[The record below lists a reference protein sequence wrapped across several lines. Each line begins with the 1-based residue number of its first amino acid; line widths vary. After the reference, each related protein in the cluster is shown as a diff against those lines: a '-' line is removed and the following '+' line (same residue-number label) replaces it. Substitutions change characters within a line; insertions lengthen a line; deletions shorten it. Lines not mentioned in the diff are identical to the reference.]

1 MTTADDGRDRSPV
14 NPPTPTG
21 QGPVRQTRGT
31 MPEITGPLVPL
42 TRVLR
47 SPLEDRSGGRLGRV
61 DDVIVRLADGSYPP
75 VTGLKARVGGRELF
89 VPADRIATLEAG
101 RVRLSGETL
110 NLGRFE
116 RRPGE
121 VLLREDVLDRKLI
134 DVSAGR
140 LVHANDIELACV
152 DGWWRV
158 VGVDPSSRGI
168 LRRLLPGGVGE
179 RVAPGT
185 VVDWSDIEP
194 FVGHVPTARLLLP
207 LRRLKR
213 LHPAQIADLVEG
225 ASHEEGDEIITAV
238 HQDPDLEADVFEELD
253 THHQLEFLREKS
265 DAEAAAILAEMAP
278 DDAADLLTEL
288 DQDRRLPV
296 LALLPA
302 EQQAKV
308 RSLLSYNPTTAG
320 GMMSPDVVSVSH
332 SASAATALEAVRAPE
347 ELSTQ
352 VGSVVILLDDDGH
365 FAGAVPLAE
374 VIRAPADQPLVE
386 SVEPIRAQLDPGDGV
401 DEVALLMTD
410 FNLTAAPVVDDEGT
424 VLGVVTVDDL
434 LEAMLPSDWR
444 RRQLADTGG

>member
-1 MTTADDGRDRSPV
+1 MTSTNGGRHPIPAGAPITTD
-14 NPPTPTG
+14 T
-21 QGPVRQTRGT
+21 GPVRQTRTT
-31 MPEITGPLVPL
+31 MPDITGPLLPL

-61 DDVIVRLADGSYPP
+61 DDVIVRLAEGSYPP

-89 VPADRIATLEAG
+89 VPADHIAALEVG

-121 VLLREDVLDRKLI
+121 VLLREDVLDRRLI
-134 DVSAGR
+134 DVGAGR

-179 RVAPGT
+179 RVASGT

-225 ASHEEGDEIITAV
+225 ASHEEGGEIITAV

-253 THHQLEFLREKS
+253 THHQLEFLGDKTDSEV
-265 DAEAAAILAEMAP
+265 AAILAEMAP

-288 DQDRRLPV
+288 DQERRLPV
-296 LALLPA
+296 LGMLPA
-302 EQQAKV
+302 EQQRKV

-320 GMMSPDVVSVSH
+320 GMMSPDIVSVSQN
-332 SASAATALEAVRAPE
+332 ATARAALEAVRAPE

-352 VGSVVILLDDDGH
+352 VGSIVLLLDDEGH
-365 FAGAVPLAE
+365 FAGAVPLADI
-374 VIRAPADQPLVE
+374 VRAPADQPLVE
-386 SVEPIRAQLDPGDGV
+386 SVEPIHAHLDPGDGV
-401 DEVALLMTD
+401 DEVALKMTD
-410 FNLTAAPVVDDEGT
+410 FNLTAAPVVDDEHR

-434 LEAMLPSDWR
+434 LEAMLPTDWR